1 LIVLF
6 KCKKI
11 KVNLKGVFL
20 SLLYLAVQSAVQNA
34 VQSAAQNAV
43 EDAAVK

>member
-1 LIVLF
+1 
-6 KCKKI
+6 
-11 KVNLKGVFL
+11 VNLKGVFL

-43 EDAAVK
+43 EDAAVKYHIILINILI